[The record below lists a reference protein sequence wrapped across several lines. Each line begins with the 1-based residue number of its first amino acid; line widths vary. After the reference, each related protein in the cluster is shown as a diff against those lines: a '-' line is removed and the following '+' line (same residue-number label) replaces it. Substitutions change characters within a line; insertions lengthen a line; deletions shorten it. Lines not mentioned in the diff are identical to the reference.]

1 MPDTD
6 HELFALRQPPAL
18 RVFAVAVFVVWA
30 AILVS
35 ITLSDDAGEAGPLW
49 RLLPALMLA
58 YGVVMMIRWQRM
70 VVLARPEELMV
81 RNPWRSRTVPRSAI
95 AGFSTGRYQRVG
107 HQTVRVTCATAGTS
121 GWSRWTRRSR
131 CPGGSGRWSRR
142 WTGWRRGGPAG
153 REPAERAGGRPPTL

>member
-1 MPDTD
+1 MPGADTD

-18 RVFAVAVFVVWA
+18 RAFAVAVTVVWA

-35 ITLSDDAGEAGPLW
+35 IALSDDGEAGPLW
-49 RLLPALMLA
+49 RRLPAFMLV

-70 VVLARPEELMV
+70 VVLARPDELMV

-107 HQTVRVTCATAGTS
+107 HRTVRADL
-121 GWSRWTRRSR
+121 RD
-131 CPGGSGRWSRR
+131 GGYVRLVALDQAF
-142 WTGWRRGGPAG
+142 PLPG
-153 REPAERAGGRPPTL
+153 RERAVEPALDRLEAWRTGGTRAD